1 MVGHY
6 DRSSGEARAG
16 REGGGDG
23 GKRISELA
31 RVLAVPHI
39 ACALSSLKQFESDP
53 RDKVPVHGGQVEGAQ
68 VPCGNFDGRES
79 LAAFESAWTRETRCL
94 LRASAGVKNEN
105 VQYNDDHTPMGSGLN
120 FPQPLI
126 NRCE

>member
-6 DRSSGEARAG
+6 DRSSGEAREG
-16 REGGGDG
+16 REGGGG
-23 GKRISELA
+23 GGTRITKLA

-68 VPCGNFDGRES
+68 VPRGNFDGEG

-105 VQYNDDHTPMGSGLN
+105 VQYTDEHTPKGSGLN

-126 NRCE
+126 HRCE